1 MGYRTTKDEFV
12 VYARTKVGNWFV
24 VEGVFSQTVNRIKSM
39 VAVSR
44 PDSKYYYLKDRTRNI
59 TQDSFIIL
67 QLRVETCNTNE
78 IKI

>member
-1 MGYRTTKDEFV
+1 MGYRTAQDEFV
-12 VYARTKVGNWFV
+12 VYARKKVGNWFV
-24 VEGVFSQTVNRIKSM
+24 SGHFSKTASRIKSM
-39 VAVSR
+39 VTVSR